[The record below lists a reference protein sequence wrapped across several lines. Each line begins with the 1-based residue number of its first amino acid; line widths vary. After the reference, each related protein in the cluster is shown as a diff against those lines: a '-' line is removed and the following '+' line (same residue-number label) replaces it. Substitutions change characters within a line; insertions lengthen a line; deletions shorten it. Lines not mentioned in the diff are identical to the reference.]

1 MCLSTYTSLTPYLRQ
16 RLYMCAS
23 LLTQSLTSH
32 LKWRLYL
39 CFLRFPSI
47 STSSGGCASVFYTFP
62 HLPPQVKAVCVFFT
76 LPLNSHLRW
85 RLTTQCVRSWCSKLP
100 SWLRSLPPA
109 CSGEFLLLAQM
120 RAAFLKFTCLSTFSH
135 LYLKFAS
142 ASSRQTC

>member
-1 MCLSTYTSLTPYLRQ
+1 MCLFTYTIPHLPPQVEAVRVFFTH
-16 RLYMCAS
+16 
-23 LLTQSLTSH
+23 SLTSH